1 MLIPFGVEGMEMK
14 SKSTSTRG
22 FDQQP
27 NVGKQLLSV
36 RGDREVNYIQ
46 YVLNSA
52 GMDDWRTIKI
62 QAPAEVKNYMNGV
75 AEAYLNEE
83 ALKALKKN
91 PNFENMSTNQKQTI
105 VKDLVADARIKI
117 NNRMKTGKL
126 PKTLDMLRILAS
138 EKDSK
143 IKKVMD
149 WMEIEGDLEDIVE
162 KEDALGTLKKIKYYV
177 DNYDKIFNS
186 DLKLD

>member
-1 MLIPFGVEGMEMK
+1 
-14 SKSTSTRG
+14 
-22 FDQQP
+22 
-27 NVGKQLLSV
+27 
-36 RGDREVNYIQ
+36 
-46 YVLNSA
+46 
-52 GMDDWRTIKI
+52 
-62 QAPAEVKNYMNGV
+62 MNGV